1 MEDGTHNCH
10 TDTKQIIY
18 CIHCQNC
25 DELYPFIVQQQTP
38 VGEMSSSV
46 IKSDPWFFRLR
57 RCVVNII
64 YQPLYHSGS
73 SLQCSLYHCTGG
85 WVDSRIHLVS
95 LEKSLSPLPG
105 FELIPPLSS
114 PYQLWYPSSCKYTSL
129 ILNWNYS
136 QWPSIIC
143 SLRGNIKTCQYSCKI
158 YFFKKSHTYCNK
170 CLSWVNNSSD
180 STDYINPAISF
191 YHLLRMISTDITMR
205 CNNPWEIGTALKIS
219 YA

>member
-18 CIHCQNC
+18 CIHFQNC
-25 DELYPFIVQQQTP
+25 DELYLFIVHQLTS
-38 VGEMSSSV
+38 VCEISSSV
-46 IKSDPWFFRLR
+46 IKSGPWFFRHR

-64 YQPLYHSGS
+64 YQPLYHRGISPQCPLYRRPGGLQNSSGFFREE
-73 SLQCSLYHCTGG
+73 T
-85 WVDSRIHLVS
+85 
-95 LEKSLSPLPG
+95 SLSPLPW

-114 PYQLWYPSSCKYTSL
+114 PYQLWYPSLCKYTSL
-129 ILNWNYS
+129 TLNWNYS
-136 QWPSIIC
+136 QWPSIIY
-143 SLRGNIKTCQYSCKI
+143 SLRGNIKTCRYSCKI
-158 YFFKKSHTYCNK
+158 YLFKKSLTYCNK

-180 STDYINPAISF
+180 TIEYINPTISR

-205 CNNPWEIGTALKIS
+205 CNNPSEIGTALKIS